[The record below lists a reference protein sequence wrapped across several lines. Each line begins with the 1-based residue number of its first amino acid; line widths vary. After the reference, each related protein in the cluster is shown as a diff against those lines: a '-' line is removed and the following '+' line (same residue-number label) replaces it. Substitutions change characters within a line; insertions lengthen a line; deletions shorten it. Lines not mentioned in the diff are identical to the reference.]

1 MPRSNRSPADPI
13 ARFQRWFKQA
23 QAARIALPEAMAL
36 ATADRSGAPSVR
48 FVLMKQADRR
58 GIVFYTNVES
68 RKGAELRA
76 NPRASVV
83 FYWDPLGKQ
92 VRFDGR
98 VVPVG
103 TAEADAYWHTR
114 PRASQLA
121 AVTSVQSAEISS
133 RTVLMRRYRELER
146 RYRGRDIPR
155 PPGWTGYRLVPR
167 SVEFWIRREHRL
179 HEREQFTRTRDGW
192 RRALLQP

>member
-1 MPRSNRSPADPI
+1 MPKSKRSAADPI
-13 ARFQRWFKQA
+13 ARFQRWFRQA
-23 QAARIALPEAMAL
+23 QGTDIELPEAMAL

-48 FVLMKQADRR
+48 FVLMKHADER

-98 VVPVG
+98 IEPVG
-103 TAEADAYWHTR
+103 SAEADAYWRTR

-121 AVTSVQSAEISS
+121 ALSSRQSAEIAS
-133 RTVLMRRYRELER
+133 RTLLLRRYRELER
-146 RYRGRDIPR
+146 RYRGQEIPR
-155 PPGWTGYRLVPR
+155 PPGWIGFRLVPR
-167 SVEFWIRREHRL
+167 TIEFWTRRHHRL
-179 HEREQFTRTRDGW
+179 HDREEFKRTRDGW
-192 RRALLQP
+192 RSALLQP